1 MFPINFRPNHDEV
14 VVDCSR
20 IKPLLL
26 YFKSRWTSC
35 IVKCSWYVVFFWQ
48 IRLLKLFG
56 ICLPIIVM
64 MQMPVQGNRP
74 LVNPTVCVGITA
86 FIVGTAIG
94 IGIGV
99 LISNN
104 RYRGVGGGIWFGR
117 RRRRSLEYQD
127 IDQEDEEQ
135 EAFQILENIN
145 DGAIKYQ

>member
-1 MFPINFRPNHDEV
+1 MGITMRWLLIAVALNFCYSTLK
-14 VVDCSR
+14 VDGHRASSNA
-20 IKPLLL
+20 P
-26 YFKSRWTSC
+26 
-35 IVKCSWYVVFFWQ
+35 
-48 IRLLKLFG
+48 
-56 ICLPIIVM
+56 VM

-104 RYRGVGGGIWFGR
+104 RYRGVGGGTWFGR

-145 DGAIKYQ
+145 DGAIKYQYQ

>member
-1 MFPINFRPNHDEV
+1 MDIVHRQMLLV
-14 VVDCSR
+14 CS
-20 IKPLLL
+20 
-26 YFKSRWTSC
+26 
-35 IVKCSWYVVFFWQ
+35 FFWQ

-56 ICLPIIVM
+56 IYLPIIVM

-135 EAFQILENIN
+135 EAFQIIENIN

>member
-1 MFPINFRPNHDEV
+1 MGITMRWLLIAVALNFCYSTLK
-14 VVDCSR
+14 VDGHRASSNA
-20 IKPLLL
+20 P
-26 YFKSRWTSC
+26 
-35 IVKCSWYVVFFWQ
+35 
-48 IRLLKLFG
+48 
-56 ICLPIIVM
+56 VM
-64 MQMPVQGNRP
+64 MLMPVQGNRP

-86 FIVGTAIG
+86 FIVGTA

-135 EAFQILENIN
+135 EAFRIIENIN

>member
-1 MFPINFRPNHDEV
+1 MRWLLIAVALNLCFSTLK
-14 VVDCSR
+14 VDGHRASSNA
-20 IKPLLL
+20 P
-26 YFKSRWTSC
+26 
-35 IVKCSWYVVFFWQ
+35 
-48 IRLLKLFG
+48 
-56 ICLPIIVM
+56 VM
-64 MQMPVQGNRP
+64 MPVQGNRP

-117 RRRRSLEYQD
+117 RRRRSLGYQD
-127 IDQEDEEQ
+127 NDQEDEEQ